1 MTSIVTVTPNPA
13 IDHTIFIPNFTAG
26 KVNRVKD
33 ERMDVGGKGFNVAS
47 FLKDYGIDSVVAT
60 GFLGKENRDFFEG
73 FLAER
78 QIEADFVYLDGKTRT
93 NIKIVDEEKQ
103 EITDINFPGLY
114 CNRQSGDALK
124 HMLEKLALTNQWF
137 VLCGS
142 LPPGL
147 PDDYFARTVSML
159 KSMGKFVALD
169 TSGQALKEAIEAKPD
184 LIKPNISEF
193 CEILGLQN
201 PSFDEIVQ
209 GLMALAS
216 SGIKTV
222 CLSAGERGAL
232 FAEDGKV
239 ILARPPKIDVLSTV
253 GAGDAM
259 VAGLIAG
266 ALSGQ
271 SLTERAKLSTAF
283 SACALTKMGPGRT
296 TRERVSSIMKHI
308 TIEEVRI

>member
-1 MTSIVTVTPNPA
+1 
-13 IDHTIFIPNFTAG
+13 
-26 KVNRVKD
+26 
-33 ERMDVGGKGFNVAS
+33 
-47 FLKDYGIDSVVAT
+47 
-60 GFLGKENRDFFEG
+60 LGKENSDFFEG

-169 TSGQALKEAIEAKPD
+169 TSGPGLK
-184 LIKPNISEF
+184 
-193 CEILGLQN
+193 G
-201 PSFDEIVQ
+201 
-209 GLMALAS
+209 GH
-216 SGIKTV
+216 
-222 CLSAGERGAL
+222 RGKA
-232 FAEDGKV
+232 
-239 ILARPPKIDVLSTV
+239 
-253 GAGDAM
+253 
-259 VAGLIAG
+259 
-266 ALSGQ
+266 
-271 SLTERAKLSTAF
+271 
-283 SACALTKMGPGRT
+283 
-296 TRERVSSIMKHI
+296 
-308 TIEEVRI
+308 